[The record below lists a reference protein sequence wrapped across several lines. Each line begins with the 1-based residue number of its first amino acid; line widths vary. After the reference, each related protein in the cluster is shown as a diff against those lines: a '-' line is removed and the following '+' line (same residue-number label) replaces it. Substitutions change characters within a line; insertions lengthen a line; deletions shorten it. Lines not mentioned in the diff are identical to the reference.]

1 MRSCRQSSGDNDAG
15 GTRDDAP
22 SRPTTAIVIRGA
34 GTGMK
39 EWDGFRSVL
48 CPIDFSEHARLAL
61 RYAEAIAIRAR
72 GTLTVAYANDPLLV
86 AAAAAALHDRHLA
99 KRSATELRRFIDE
112 TLDPRSRHRAR
123 VKLAV
128 STGHPP
134 DAIMKTAD
142 RIRPDVIVLGTHG
155 LTGAG
160 RLLLGSTTLSM
171 LQRTTVPV
179 LAVPRRDESAS
190 MNTAAWPGEGIVAAL
205 ELDRDSP
212 REVDTAARIAR
223 WFGSS
228 LLLLHIVGDIPSPA
242 WLKGDLSAH
251 DRIRIA
257 QAQQQIDGLAVA
269 ARSLVE
275 TDTRVTCGDP
285 ADEIAALVAA
295 QRTGL
300 LVTALR
306 DRRGWFGS
314 RRGSISYHV
323 LSYTV
328 APVLACPPAWRP
340 R

>member
-1 MRSCRQSSGDNDAG
+1 
-15 GTRDDAP
+15 
-22 SRPTTAIVIRGA
+22 
-34 GTGMK
+34 
-39 EWDGFRSVL
+39 
-48 CPIDFSEHARLAL
+48 
-61 RYAEAIAIRAR
+61 
-72 GTLTVAYANDPLLV
+72 
-86 AAAAAALHDRHLA
+86 
-99 KRSATELRRFIDE
+99 
-112 TLDPRSRHRAR
+112 
-123 VKLAV
+123 
-128 STGHPP
+128 
-134 DAIMKTAD
+134 
-142 RIRPDVIVLGTHG
+142 VIVLGTHG